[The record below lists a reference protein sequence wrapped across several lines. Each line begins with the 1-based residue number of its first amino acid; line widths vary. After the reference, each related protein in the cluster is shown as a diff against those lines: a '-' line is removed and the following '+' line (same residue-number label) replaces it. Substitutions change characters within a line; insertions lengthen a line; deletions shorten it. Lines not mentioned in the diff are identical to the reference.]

1 METAREAASGRSRG
15 EVSLN
20 LLTIEEVAQLLNV
33 SPVTVHRYK
42 REKGLPYIK
51 IGNTLRFD
59 WEDVRRWVER
69 HKRNA
74 TLSER

>member
-1 METAREAASGRSRG
+1 MRVVNPGVSRG
-15 EVSLN
+15 QEEEGEEKMK
-20 LLTIEEVAQLLNV
+20 LLTIKEVAQLLGV

-59 WEDVRRWVER
+59 WEDVRRWVEG
-69 HKRNA
+69 HKRN
-74 TLSER
+74 TTS

>member
-1 METAREAASGRSRG
+1 MMGVSRQG
-15 EVSLN
+15 MK
-20 LLTIEEVAQLLNV
+20 LLTIKEVARLLGV

-59 WEDVRRWVER
+59 WEDVRRWVEE
-69 HKRNA
+69 HKKGGGA
-74 TLSER
+74 T